1 MHPDAMAL
9 EGQLLMAVAACL
21 TVAAAGLL
29 EHRWQTGDKA
39 ALEAYR
45 EGVAAPPTL
54 RWLDEEQS
62 LKDHVAPFYKEIVTS
77 VSFHQ
82 ALLHLPPKRAAS
94 YESFPGL
101 PGAPCTF
108 RCGLS
113 RA

>member
-9 EGQLLMAVAACL
+9 EGQLLMAVVACL

-62 LKDHVAPFYKEIVTS
+62 LKDHVAP
-77 VSFHQ
+77 
-82 ALLHLPPKRAAS
+82 L
-94 YESFPGL
+94 
-101 PGAPCTF
+101 
-108 RCGLS
+108 
-113 RA
+113 